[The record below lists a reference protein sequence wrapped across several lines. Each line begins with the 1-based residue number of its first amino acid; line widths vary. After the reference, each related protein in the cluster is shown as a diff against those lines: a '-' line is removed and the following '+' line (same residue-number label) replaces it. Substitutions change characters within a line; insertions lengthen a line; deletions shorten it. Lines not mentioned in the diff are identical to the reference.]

1 MAEKFFK
8 CPWSTSNSC
17 IVPAFSAWRLRTSAS
32 RSSREARLTRSTVG
46 EAAQPTEAAPPPTMP
61 KAASMEAAWDTGRRR
76 RRSGDAT
83 IAMGSCFSAVSVG
96 MPPFVP
102 TSGES
107 NCEARAQSPGST
119 WVLAWARPSTLRKNS
134 APKVARLYASCR
146 SKPAPSEIKYMAGW
160 PDRGASSCRARRRFS
175 CAKIPKRGQPEAR
188 TNRHGISSST
198 VSNGECIAKA
208 GNTEPAPPPPAAT
221 MPAGEL
227 SSGAAA
233 KAIRDMQSL
242 PMLHSSTG
250 LKERPRTALST
261 KACKRALPVL
271 AI

>member
-107 NCEARAQSPGST
+107 NCEARAQSTGSA
-119 WVLAWARPSTLRKNS
+119 WVLASGTAARSAFAAAGATQASTPTS
-134 APKVARLYASCR
+134 AAAAST
-146 SKPAPSEIKYMAGW
+146 APTATSLDEVWGT
-160 PDRGASSCRARRRFS
+160 GRRRRRDGDATIAMRSSGGWTSFGGLHVTS
-175 CAKIPKRGQPEAR
+175 SACPSRAVEAR
-188 TNRHGISSST
+188 TD
-198 VSNGECIAKA
+198 
-208 GNTEPAPPPPAAT
+208 
-221 MPAGEL
+221 
-227 SSGAAA
+227 
-233 KAIRDMQSL
+233 AI
-242 PMLHSSTG
+242 G
-250 LKERPRTALST
+250 
-261 KACKRALPVL
+261 
-271 AI
+271 